1 MQTATEFELITLSK
15 AHLGGQITRDHA
27 IISNYVPLSA
37 LSDIFSSSGNDPSLQ
52 IMEYNVAVMWIQKV
66 DKPS

>member
-1 MQTATEFELITLSK
+1 M
-15 AHLGGQITRDHA
+15 
-27 IISNYVPLSA
+27 ISYYIPSSA

-52 IMEYNVAVMWIQKV
+52 IMEYNVAGSNVMWTPKV